1 MGHSPVGT
9 LTGVIVMI
17 ALASVPAPAHHGSG
31 DEDWALWDRQL
42 FEVCGVIEKAEWVNP
57 HVLVHVSFT
66 TTNGV
71 RATWTFTN
79 NAPNVAIRQ
88 GFTRQTFM
96 GSFAPGTQVLAQGYS
111 RVGEPNRARARAIIR
126 TDGQALSDL
135 SYDSRATAAP
145 AAPRMRCMTPADTK
159 ANAPPRTLS
168 FDEYKQKYIRAPVP
182 K

>member
-1 MGHSPVGT
+1 V
-9 LTGVIVMI
+9 LT
-17 ALASVPAPAHHGSG
+17 A
-31 DEDWALWDRQL
+31 
-42 FEVCGVIEKAEWVNP
+42 
-57 HVLVHVSFT
+57 
-66 TTNGV
+66 
-71 RATWTFTN
+71 WTFT
-79 NAPNVAIRQ
+79 ALSPNHAVRI
-88 GFTRQTFM
+88 GVTRQRFLEW
-96 GSFAPGTQVLAQGYS
+96 FAPGTQVLAQGYS